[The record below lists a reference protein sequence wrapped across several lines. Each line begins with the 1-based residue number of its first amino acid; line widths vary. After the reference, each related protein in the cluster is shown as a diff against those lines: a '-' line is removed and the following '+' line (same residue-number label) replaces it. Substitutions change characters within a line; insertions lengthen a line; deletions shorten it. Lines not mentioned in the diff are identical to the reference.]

1 MSALAEL
8 VLDGLNAILRPLTHS
23 LGLDDVGELNDDVQL
38 SCVRLLVGQVQH
50 GELAAQSLEGRV
62 RLVHHL
68 IERILDDGDG
78 ALRQDHPLLGR
89 ASLVVDL
96 NLDLLGEPL
105 CDSPDSQLFDVEAV
119 AGPRVQV
126 RFDRNDCDDTLVEQ
140 RQHGILDEGSAALV
154 DVGLQHQAVIQG

>member
-1 MSALAEL
+1 MTALAEL
-8 VLDGLNAILRPLTHS
+8 ILDGLDAVLRPLAHGF
-23 LGLDDVGELNDDVQL
+23 GLDDIGELDDDVQL
-38 SCVRLLVGQVQH
+38 SRVCLLVSQIQH

-68 IERILDDGDG
+68 IERILNDGDG

-105 CDSPDSQLFDVEAV
+105 CDSPDSQLLDVEAV
-119 AGPRVQV
+119 VGPRVQV

-154 DVGLQHQAVIQG
+154 DVGLQHQAVVQG